1 MFNDEDSH
9 KFKSRVDLSKSRQVN
24 AEDAIR
30 YERLEFK
37 LIHLIFETNFVFP
50 FRRKSTNKFRFD
62 KYVGKQADELI

>member
-30 YERLEFK
+30 YGIQINSLDSINYLF
-37 LIHLIFETNFVFP
+37 L
-50 FRRKSTNKFRFD
+50 FRNNKIIRFD